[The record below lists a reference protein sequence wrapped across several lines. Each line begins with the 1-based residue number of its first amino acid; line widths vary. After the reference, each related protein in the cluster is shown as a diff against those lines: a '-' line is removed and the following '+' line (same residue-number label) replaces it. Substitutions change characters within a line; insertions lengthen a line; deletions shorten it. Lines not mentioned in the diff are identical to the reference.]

1 MGTRF
6 ELTIAP
12 GVTFPDWSVVN
23 DPHVEAAV
31 QALLK
36 EERMRKQWDGLTS
49 VARGI
54 LQHVLHF
61 YLQNGR
67 APTLKELRDAKQLS
81 DQAIAEVVDD
91 LAERDLVLLT
101 DGEISAAYPFSTAIT
116 RHAVEINNRVIP
128 AICAIDALG
137 AGSMFGSSTEVT
149 SSCPVCE
156 TEIEIKTEKLGLSIG
171 KITPAAAIVWAGVQ
185 AIDGCAANTQCQSM
199 LLFCC
204 DDHLRQWKGIQPANQ
219 IGFRLLPHQAL
230 QAGAAM
236 FIPYMA

>member
-1 MGTRF
+1 MGTRL

-23 DPHVEAAV
+23 DPQVEAAL

-49 VARGI
+49 VARNI
-54 LQHVLHF
+54 HQHVLHS
-61 YLQNGR
+61 YLLNGR
-67 APTLKELRDAKQLS
+67 APTRKELRVAKQLS
-81 DQAIAEVVDD
+81 EQAVAEVVDD

-101 DGEISAAYPFSTAIT
+101 DGEISAAYPFSTATT
-116 RHAVEINNRVIP
+116 RHAVEINGRVIP
-128 AICAIDALG
+128 TICAIDALG
-137 AGSMFGSSTEVT
+137 TGPMFGSSTHVT

-156 TEIEIKTEKLGLSIG
+156 TDIGIKTEKHGLSTG
-171 KITPAAAIVWAGVQ
+171 KITPASAIVWAGVQ

-204 DDHLRQWKGIQPANQ
+204 DSHLQEWKNTHPADQ
-219 IGFRLLPHQAL
+219 GGFRLLPHQAL

-236 FIPYMA
+236 FIPFMA